1 MPITLRDGSVYG
13 TFCAFG
19 YNPDSSLSDRDLA
32 MMHVFADFVAS
43 EVDAELASARDL
55 AEKAARV
62 EAVLTGEGISIAFQ
76 PIVDLS
82 SGAPIG
88 YEALARFSARPVRS
102 PDIWFNEAAGVGL
115 GTELELAA
123 LRLALQH
130 VDELPADTYMAVN
143 ASPAALVSSSLR
155 DVLDG
160 ADPERIVIEVTEHAA
175 IVAYEGLQ
183 AVLAGL
189 RGRGFRV
196 AVDDAGAGY
205 ATFRHILRLRPDFIK
220 LDMTL
225 TRDIDS
231 DPARQALAS
240 ALIAFGRATGS
251 AIIAEG
257 IETSSEMAQLRKLG
271 VTRGQGFHLGRPLPL
286 DQHLRSG
293 TIQSCTA

>member
-1 MPITLRDGSVYG
+1 M
-13 TFCAFG
+13 
-19 YNPDSSLSDRDLA
+19 
-32 MMHVFADFVAS
+32 
-43 EVDAELASARDL
+43 
-55 AEKAARV
+55 
-62 EAVLTGEGISIAFQ
+62 
-76 PIVDLS
+76 
-82 SGAPIG
+82 
-88 YEALARFSARPVRS
+88 
-102 PDIWFNEAAGVGL
+102 
-115 GTELELAA
+115 ELAA

-130 VDELPADTYMAVN
+130 VDELPPDTYVAVN

-205 ATFRHILRLRPDFIK
+205 ATFRYILRLLPDFIK

-257 IETSSEMAQLRKLG
+257 IETPSEMEQLRRLG